1 MAVVAGAG
9 ADIEGAD
16 PGAVAVH
23 AQLQDLALARFGGLA
38 DLVDQATG
46 RHLAVHDRR
55 RPLQHLDPVQVP
67 GVDLAAVPGAAGRR
81 CAQAVHGHGAAF
93 AAGAETADAEVVVA
107 VVLAGALQH
116 HAGDVAHGFVEV
128 DRATRVQFLAGD
140 HRDGPGDLGDRG
152 VGLGRAGA
160 VGGDPVGVDLDRVQ
174 FGDFTG
180 AIGRG
185 LGLGGA
191 SQQQGRQQQGQ
202 GGTARV
208 RQRTVGVGHGSLGTG
223 EWMTGCPYEAVG
235 WSASPFFHCWE
246 CFSTTFD
253 IRASRKAEQ
262 GCAECEPTT
271 TSS

>member
-9 ADIEGAD
+9 ADIEGAA
-16 PGAVAVH
+16 PGAMAVH
-23 AQLQDLALARFGGLA
+23 AQLQDLPLARFGRLA
-38 DLVDQATG
+38 DLVDQAA
-46 RHLAVHDRR
+46 RSHLAVHHRR
-55 RPLQHLDPVQVP
+55 RSLQHLHPLQVP
-67 GVDLAAVPGAAGRR
+67 GVDLAAVPGAARRR
-81 CAQAVHGHGAAF
+81 CAQAVHGHGTAL
-93 AAGAETADAEVVVA
+93 AAGAEAADAEVVVA

-128 DRATRVQFLAGD
+128 DRATRIQFLAGD

-152 VGLGRAGA
+152 VGLGRAGG
-160 VGGDPVGVDLDRVQ
+160 VGGGAVGVDLDRVQ
-174 FGDFTG
+174 FGDFVG

-191 SQQQGRQQQGQ
+191 GQQQGRQQQGQ
-202 GGTARV
+202 GGTARL
-208 RQRTVGVGHGSLGTG
+208 RQRAVGAGHGSLGTG